1 MKRVFGLDLIRVV
14 AIFFVLSV
22 HFFLNN
28 GFYNYNIR
36 GKGMFVSIFIRWIFY
51 LGVPLFLLLTGYLK
65 RKKTLTKKYYKSI
78 VPILV
83 SYLFISILCGM
94 FRMFYL
100 KEDISKL
107 ELLLGIFNFKTCKYA
122 WYVEMYIG
130 LFLLIPFL
138 NVMYNSLNSRKH
150 KQYLIWTLLTLVSF
164 SPIVSSFTVRN
175 MKLDIIPNWW
185 NQLYPLVYYF
195 IGCYINEYQIK
206 INKKRG
212 IFYFF
217 VIIILEAIA
226 TYVSCY
232 NTKFDW
238 DLIGEYNSIQ
248 TVMAATLLFLILYNV
263 KTPGKIVKKMV
274 MSVSNVSFD
283 MYLFSYITDSIL
295 YKYFDSHFKTPVF
308 YLKHYFLVIAL
319 SFLLA
324 YILSYMKKIL
334 FSVYSSISSRC
345 KKVRE

>member
-1 MKRVFGLDLIRVV
+1 M
-14 AIFFVLSV
+14 
-22 HFFLNN
+22 
-28 GFYNYNIR
+28 
-36 GKGMFVSIFIRWIFY
+36 
-51 LGVPLFLLLTGYLK
+51 
-65 RKKTLTKKYYKSI
+65 
-78 VPILV
+78 
-83 SYLFISILCGM
+83 
-94 FRMFYL
+94 
-100 KEDISKL
+100 
-107 ELLLGIFNFKTCKYA
+107 
-122 WYVEMYIG
+122 
-130 LFLLIPFL
+130 
-138 NVMYNSLNSRKH
+138 
-150 KQYLIWTLLTLVSF
+150 
-164 SPIVSSFTVRN
+164 
-175 MKLDIIPNWW
+175 
-185 NQLYPLVYYF
+185 
-195 IGCYINEYQIK
+195 
-206 INKKRG
+206 
-212 IFYFF
+212 
-217 VIIILEAIA
+217 EAIA

-295 YKYFDSHFKTPVF
+295 YKYFDSHFKTSVF